1 VIFNFS
7 FHFKLTEGIGFV
19 NGNFSMVYQL
29 RQFQQNITRWMLS
42 WCGIKNWG
50 IR

>member
-7 FHFKLTEGIGFV
+7 FRFKLTEGIGFV
-19 NGNFSMVYQL
+19 NWNFSMVYSVQ
-29 RQFQQNITRWMLS
+29 QFQQNINKWMLS
-42 WCGIKNWG
+42 WCGIKNWM